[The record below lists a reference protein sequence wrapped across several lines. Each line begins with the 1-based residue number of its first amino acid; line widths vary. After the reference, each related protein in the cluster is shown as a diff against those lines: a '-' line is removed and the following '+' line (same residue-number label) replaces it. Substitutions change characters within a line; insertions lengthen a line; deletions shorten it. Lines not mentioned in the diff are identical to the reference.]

1 MRAVYAFTRV
11 FLQNALPHA
20 KKLAVGQKPA
30 EKVYTGFYAKVMYVV
45 RHKYFKPAVRIALG
59 AVAVSF
65 IIAGICNG
73 NMSRIL
79 EKAVNICM
87 ECIGLG

>member
-1 MRAVYAFTRV
+1 M
-11 FLQNALPHA
+11 H
-20 KKLAVGQKPA
+20 
-30 EKVYTGFYAKVMYVV
+30 
-45 RHKYFKPAVRIALG
+45 HKYFLLGVRIAVG
-59 AVAVSF
+59 VIAVSF

-79 EKAVNICM
+79 EKAINICM